1 MTTEVVTVTLDTR
14 LKELAG
20 LATIPNVS
28 ALPALVSER
37 RVPAVASAGHAFVA
51 FFPRRTPAAVRVS
64 RPGALRMSRPS
75 GGAGEPPQRRPR
87 AVPVQREP
95 TRLRIPA
102 KAMSRTPRGPWP
114 PGVPLFALPYASMT

>member
-51 FFPRRTPAAVRVS
+51 FFPRRTPAAVR
-64 RPGALRMSRPS
+64 MSRPS

-102 KAMSRTPRGPWP
+102 KVMSRTPRGPWP